1 MRIAS
6 SLLLV
11 AALALATP
19 DPAAAQAE
27 AVGGALL
34 VRDAGDQLLG
44 RAVGVPDGQRVTVA
58 MSVDGELV
66 FLHVARNSLL
76 ATAPVYF
83 TAPGCAGASYFEAP
97 GCEEALVAPSGYD
110 AADGSLY
117 TPSTTIGT
125 ERPIVSLLGEA
136 GACME
141 TPGFQL
147 PRGCEALRHAGALAG
162 FTPPFAATPST
173 GILCNGFES
182 GDTSC
187 WSSTGGPGP
196 RSPTP

>member
-1 MRIAS
+1 MRLAS
-6 SLLLV
+6 SLLL
-11 AALALATP
+11 AALALATA
-19 DPAAAQAE
+19 DPVAAQAE
-27 AVGGALL
+27 GVGGALL

-44 RAVGVPDGQRVTVA
+44 RAVGVPDAQRVTVA

-66 FLHVARNSLL
+66 FLHVARDSLL
-76 ATAPVYF
+76 ATARVYF
-83 TAPGCAGASYFEAP
+83 TAPGCAGTPYFEAP

-117 TPSTTIGT
+117 APTTVIGT
-125 ERPIVSLLGEA
+125 EKAIFSFLSEA
-136 GACME
+136 GTCMP
-141 TPGFQL
+141 TPAFQL
-147 PRGCEALRHAGALAG
+147 PRGCEAVRHAGALAA